1 MDELTEKGLL
11 RGVARESRQSA
22 RLQAPSDAPTRAAE
36 QFFKSIEV
44 PLSCVVSGYWPIQS
58 ELDPLPLMW
67 RLQEIGCTCA
77 LPVVAGS
84 QKPLKFCS
92 WRLGENLI
100 DGPFGTKEPE
110 PVSLEVVP
118 SILIVPLLAF
128 DARGYRLGYGGG
140 FYDRTLRMLRR
151 STQVCTAIGF
161 AFSGQEVQEIPVTA
175 TDEPLDWVVSETCAK
190 AFS

>member
-1 MDELTEKGLL
+1 M
-11 RGVARESRQSA
+11 
-22 RLQAPSDAPTRAAE
+22 
-36 QFFKSIEV
+36 
-44 PLSCVVSGYWPIQS
+44 
-58 ELDPLPLMW
+58 
-67 RLQEIGCTCA
+67 CA
-77 LPVVAGS
+77 LPVVVGR
-84 QKPLKFCS
+84 QKPLKFFL

-128 DARGYRLGYGGG
+128 DAHGFRLGYGGG

-151 STQVCTAIGF
+151 RIQACTAIGF

-175 TDEPLDWVVSETCAK
+175 TDEPLDWVVSETYAK
-190 AFS
+190 AF

>member
-1 MDELTEKGLL
+1 MDELTEKESL
-11 RGVARESRQSA
+11 REMARESRQRA
-22 RLQAPSDAPTRAAE
+22 RSQAPKDAPTRAANK
-36 QFFKSIEV
+36 FFESIEV
-44 PLSCVVSGYWPIQS
+44 PPSCVVSGYWPIQS

-67 RLQEIGCTCA
+67 RLQEIGCMCA
-77 LPVVAGS
+77 LPVVVGR
-84 QKPLKFCS
+84 QKPLKFFS

-128 DARGYRLGYGGG
+128 DAHGFRLGYGGG

-151 STQVCTAIGF
+151 RIQACTAIGF

-175 TDEPLDWVVSETCAK
+175 TDEPLDWVVSEIYAK
-190 AFS
+190 AF

>member
-1 MDELTEKGLL
+1 MDELTEKESL
-11 RGVARESRQSA
+11 REVARESRRRA
-22 RLQAPSDAPTRAAE
+22 RLQAPADAPTRAAKKFTE
-36 QFFKSIEV
+36 FIEV
-44 PLSCVVSGYWPIQS
+44 LPSCVVSGYWPIQG
-58 ELDPLPLMW
+58 ELDPLPLMQ
-67 RLQEIGCTCA
+67 RLQEIGCMCA
-77 LPVVAGS
+77 LPVVVGP

-100 DGPFGTKEPE
+100 GGPFGTKEPE
-110 PVSLEVVP
+110 PATPEVVP

-151 STQVCTAIGF
+151 RAQMCTAIGF
-161 AFSGQEVQEIPVTA
+161 AFSGQEVQEVPVTA
-175 TDEPLDWVVSETCAK
+175 TDEPLDWVVSETYAK